1 MDAKQLLANYKGVP
15 QNLIEVLADANRTRK
30 DFVADE
36 VLEMVWDRLCEGKSK
51 PVVSVQRVTMKS
63 NSDNFRASS
72 IQGVMKRV
80 KAKGVPV
87 VVYEPTLDAPEF
99 FGSEVTHDLEA
110 FKAGCDVIVAN
121 RWSDELADVADKVY
135 TRGMFKRG

>member
-15 QNLIEVLADANRTRK
+15 QNLIEVLAVANRTRK

-63 NSDNFRASS
+63 NPTTSARAQS
-72 IQGVMKRV
+72 
-80 KAKGVPV
+80 KA
-87 VVYEPTLDAPEF
+87 
-99 FGSEVTHDLEA
+99 S
-110 FKAGCDVIVAN
+110 
-121 RWSDELADVADKVY
+121 
-135 TRGMFKRG
+135 